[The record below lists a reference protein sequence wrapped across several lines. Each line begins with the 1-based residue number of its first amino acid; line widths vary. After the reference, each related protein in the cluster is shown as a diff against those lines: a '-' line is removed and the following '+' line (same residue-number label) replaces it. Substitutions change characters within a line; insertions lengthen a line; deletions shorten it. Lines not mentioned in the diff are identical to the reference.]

1 MPVRASPPMVTG
13 ADAHSRPIEPIAV
26 WAFIR
31 VRDMGMLPLSGPPPP
46 TGGAGAGWDG
56 NGGKGAART
65 GSRGHAIIAP
75 V

>member
-1 MPVRASPPMVTG
+1 
-13 ADAHSRPIEPIAV
+13 
-26 WAFIR
+26 
-31 VRDMGMLPLSGPPPP
+31 MGMLPLSGPPPP